1 MNLKAAEII
10 ERKKAARSRKW
21 RQKEKR
27 ELEVAAQIS
36 DEILSAENLRRI
48 AESLKN
54 KDSTVENLAAAVTEK
69 ICEILEI
76 EKNEV
81 KKFAEKITSAA
92 AEVLR
97 KLDPE
102 KILQIKN
109 RRLNEN

>member
-10 ERKKAARSRKW
+10 ARKQTARSRKQ
-21 RQKEKR
+21 RQKNLGKTNFE
-27 ELEVAAQIS
+27 IS

-48 AESLKN
+48 AENLKN
-54 KDSTVENLAAAVTEK
+54 ENSTVENLAAAVTEK

-76 EKNEV
+76 KKNEV
-81 KKFAEKITSAA
+81 EKFAEQIVSAA

-97 KLDPE
+97 ELNPE
-102 KILQIKN
+102 KILKIKN